1 MLNFSSP
8 KQQSHSEEKIITD
21 LLEHEH
27 EHECPFRLVKD

>member
-1 MLNFSSP
+1 MSKFSSP

-27 EHECPFRLVKD
+27 ECPFRLVKD